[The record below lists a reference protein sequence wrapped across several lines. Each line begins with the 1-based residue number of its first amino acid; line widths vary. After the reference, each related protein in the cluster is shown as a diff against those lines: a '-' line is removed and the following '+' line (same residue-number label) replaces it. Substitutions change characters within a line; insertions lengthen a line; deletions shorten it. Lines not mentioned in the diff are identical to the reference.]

1 MMQHAR
7 ALSTPIL
14 RLIALVLLIALFAI
28 SCSDSTPTQRVH
40 FADITKE
47 AGIDFRHVSGAD
59 GRYYYP
65 ETFGSGAATFD
76 IDGDGY
82 LDLYLLNGGTLP
94 GVEGAPAAR
103 DALYKN
109 DGRAPLHFTDISAR
123 ALRVST
129 GYGMGAAVGDY
140 DNDGDADLYLTQ
152 VGANLLLDNKNG
164 ALLIAPSAAHVA
176 DGRWGT
182 GTTFLDYDNDGD
194 LDLFAV
200 NYVEFSPTQHA
211 QCQRGSI
218 RTYCEPT
225 AYAPTRDVLYRNDG
239 NSFSDRSTQD
249 GITGIGRGLGLAAQD
264 YDLDGDTDLL
274 VANDGEANFLYVNEE
289 GIFVERGLQRGGR
302 FNGDG
307 RAEAGMGTSW
317 GDYDLDGWPDLF
329 VGNFSYETHTLYR
342 NEDGLLRDVSQR
354 GQLDAPTYMPLAFGT
369 FFFDFDNDRYLDLF
383 AANVHV
389 LDQIAAVDSALGY
402 AQTDQ
407 LFHNIDGTHF
417 VDITQETG
425 GALLKK
431 RVSRAALYADFDNDG
446 DLDILVT
453 ATDDTPLLLRND
465 SANDH
470 GWLALDLRAHT
481 PADATGARAEIHAGD
496 QRLQRQR
503 YSSDSYLSASDPR
516 LHFGLG
522 PSEHVDVEIY
532 WPDGRRQRLD
542 HIARNQ
548 ILTIKQP

>member
-1 MMQHAR
+1 MTLFM
-7 ALSTPIL
+7 PVL
-14 RLIALVLLIALFAI
+14 RLLILVPLVATFAI
-28 SCSDSTPTQRVH
+28 SCSDSTSTRRVH
-40 FADITKE
+40 FVDITKE
-47 AGIDFRHVSGAD
+47 SGIDFRHASGAD
-59 GRYYYP
+59 GHYYYP

-82 LDLYLLNGGTLP
+82 LDLYLLNGGALP
-94 GVEGAPAAR
+94 GVEDAAAAR

-109 DGRAPLHFTDISAR
+109 DGSTPLHFTDISAH
-123 ALRVST
+123 ALRAST
-129 GYGMGAAVGDY
+129 GYGMGVAVGDY
-140 DNDGDADLYLTQ
+140 DSDGDADLYLTQ
-152 VGANLLLDNKNG
+152 VGANLLLNNKSG
-164 ALLIAPSAAHVA
+164 ALVAAPSAADVA
-176 DGRWGT
+176 DKRWGT

-194 LDLFAV
+194 LDLFAA
-200 NYVEFSPTQHA
+200 NYVEFSPTEHA
-211 QCQRGSI
+211 LCQRGAI

-225 AYAPTRDVLYRNDG
+225 AYAPTRDVLYHNEGD
-239 NSFSDRSTQD
+239 SFGDRSIQS
-249 GITGIGRGLGLAAQD
+249 GITGIGRGLGVAAQD
-264 YDLDGDTDLL
+264 YDLDGDTDLY
-274 VANDGEANFLYVNEE
+274 VANDGEANFLYVNDG

-329 VGNFSYETHTLYR
+329 VGNFSYETNTLYR
-342 NEDGLLRDVSQR
+342 NEDGLLRDVTQR
-354 GQLDAPTYMPLAFGT
+354 GQLDGPTYMPLAFGT

-383 AANVHV
+383 AANGHV

-417 VDITQETG
+417 VDITQKTG
-425 GALLKK
+425 EALQKK

-465 SANDH
+465 STNDH

-496 QRLQRQR
+496 KPLQRQR
-503 YSSDSYLSASDPR
+503 YSSGSYLSASDPR

-522 PSEHVDVEIY
+522 PSERVDVKIY
-532 WPDGRRQRLD
+532 WPDGTRQTLN